1 MAARFEASVS
11 GRTNFPANHSRL
23 LVENCMSLHTVFRR
37 TGWIVLMLAFG
48 ATGMSLPG
56 LAFDALPK
64 AATPQVEKTTSGTNK
79 AKSSRSRHRVAA
91 HAHKTE
97 AAKPAQAV
105 EPPPVEPPPPNWPAN
120 AAAVPATVGWNGRQL
135 HIAAENSSL
144 SQILHDVSTA
154 TGVKVEGLAGDQRI
168 FGSYGP
174 ADPRDVLAQLLDG
187 SGYNVLMI
195 GDQGAGIPRQVVL
208 SAQPHASGKGTPSQ
222 AGENQPGPGGD
233 DEEIEQPEQPE
244 QQQPMP
250 APRPP
255 FNGAPGVPNPQQGP
269 GPGRTPQQLIQEL
282 QQRQQQQLEQQQ
294 QANPPQQPE

>member
-1 MAARFEASVS
+1 
-11 GRTNFPANHSRL
+11 
-23 LVENCMSLHTVFRR
+23 MSLQTVLKR

-48 ATGMSLPG
+48 ATGLSLPG

-64 AATPQVEKTTSGTNK
+64 TATSQVKKTTPK
-79 AKSSRSRHRVAA
+79 ATKTTSSRSRRQGSA
-91 HAHKTE
+91 HAKKLA
-97 AAKPAQAV
+97 AAKAAEAV
-105 EPPPVEPPPPNWPAN
+105 EPQPAQPVEPPPPNWPAN

-154 TGVKVEGLAGDQRI
+154 TGVKVEGLANDQRI
-168 FGSYGP
+168 FGTYGP
-174 ADPRDVLAQLLDG
+174 AGPRDVLAQLLDG

-208 SAQPHASGKGTPSQ
+208 SAQPHTNGKGAPSQ

-233 DEEIEQPEQPE
+233 DEEVEQPEQPE
-244 QQQPMP
+244 PQPMP
-250 APRPP
+250 PPRPP
-255 FNGAPGVPNPQQGP
+255 FNAAPGVPNPQQGP
-269 GPGRTPQQLIQEL
+269 GAGRTPQQLIQEL